1 MKYDLANYENK
12 YNYCNCTLNK
22 YMHKP
27 LYLVN
32 AITDII
38 IVNFTST
45 FVS

>member
-12 YNYCNCTLNK
+12 YCNCTLNK

-27 LYLVN
+27 FSLIN

-38 IVNFTST
+38 II
-45 FVS
+45 